1 MFRCSESEKQKDP
14 ATTSIPDSPEI
25 VHGKQII
32 IPSFP
37 IVSDTDSDSNTGELT
52 DDNDEDM
59 SPTDHKI
66 SNTDTI
72 IHMLKVRMRYVY
84 VTMSICFIIAG
95 KYWDWDTGHARC
107 H

>member
-14 ATTSIPDSPEI
+14 ATASIPGSPEI

-37 IVSDTDSDSNTGELT
+37 LISESDSDSGELT
-52 DDNDEDM
+52 DDNDEDI
-59 SPTDHKI
+59 SRTDHKI

-72 IHMLKVRMRYVY
+72 IHMLKV
-84 VTMSICFIIAG
+84 S
-95 KYWDWDTGHARC
+95 
-107 H
+107 

>member
-14 ATTSIPDSPEI
+14 ATASIPGSPEI

-37 IVSDTDSDSNTGELT
+37 LISESDSDSNTGELT
-52 DDNDEDM
+52 DENDEDI
-59 SPTDHKI
+59 SRTDHKI

-72 IHMLKVRMRYVY
+72 IHMLKV
-84 VTMSICFIIAG
+84 S
-95 KYWDWDTGHARC
+95 
-107 H
+107 

>member
-1 MFRCSESEKQKDP
+1 MFIFRCSESEKQRDP
-14 ATTSIPDSPEI
+14 AAASIPGSPEI

-37 IVSDTDSDSNTGELT
+37 IVSESDSDSNTGELT

-59 SPTDHKI
+59 NRTDHKI

-72 IHMLKVRMRYVY
+72 IHMLKVSWR
-84 VTMSICFIIAG
+84 
-95 KYWDWDTGHARC
+95 
-107 H
+107 